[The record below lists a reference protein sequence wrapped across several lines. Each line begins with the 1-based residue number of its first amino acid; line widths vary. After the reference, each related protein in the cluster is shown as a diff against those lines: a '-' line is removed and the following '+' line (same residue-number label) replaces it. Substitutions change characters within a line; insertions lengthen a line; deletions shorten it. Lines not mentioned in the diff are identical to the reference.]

1 MQGNWTISSNIIS
14 ASWSLEKEQMSWMTR
29 LEEEISHMSCS
40 SVTYVYNIRL
50 DRSLLLYEYFPN
62 FLFMKHLSLTE
73 GTFPKQG
80 RRLDSQAT

>member
-1 MQGNWTISSNIIS
+1 
-14 ASWSLEKEQMSWMTR
+14 MSWMTR

-50 DRSLLLYEYFPN
+50 DRSLLLYECFPN
-62 FLFMKHLSLTE
+62 FLFMKHLSLSE